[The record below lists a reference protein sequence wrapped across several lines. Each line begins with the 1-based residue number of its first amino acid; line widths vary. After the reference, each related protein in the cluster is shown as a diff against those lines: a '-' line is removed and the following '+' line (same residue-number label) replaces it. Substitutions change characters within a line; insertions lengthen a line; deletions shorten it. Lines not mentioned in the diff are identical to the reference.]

1 MAVPAAFYTI
11 EMKNN
16 LYSSIKDSNNEVKN
30 LTEILESI
38 QDGTY
43 KYQIEKLRKL
53 KNNNDEENASKLKQ
67 SLPAFTVSST
77 FKSRR
82 KLEFVQDYNGVLH
95 LDYDKVDEVSKYK
108 EQVKEIPYTL
118 AAFVSPSGDGLKV
131 FVKTTSSLEQHKD
144 TFESLRS
151 YYDSVLG
158 VESDKSVKDVT
169 RLCFVSYDE
178 ELYYNSKAEI
188 FDTTKFQTI
197 KSPEWVWNY
206 STRVKPFYEGNRNA
220 SVHYFGCTSN
230 RFGIDQTDALNHAL
244 KFSEANFTSNE
255 IERTIKS
262 AYENNA
268 SEWKKLAGSAV
279 TAITSENEP
288 ELSPYIPE
296 SVYENLPQTLKVAC
310 EVFEGRERDVFL
322 TTALSVISGGLH
334 NVEGV
339 HSKKRIS
346 PNLFAFIVA
355 PPASGKG
362 SMKYAKQLG
371 DCYHDYLLA
380 TSKDARAQYIKE
392 KKLYERRLK
401 KAKSDDELLSLN
413 EPIAPKSKL
422 FFIPANT
429 SSSMLIKHLE
439 DNDGMG
445 AIVESEADTLTGTL
459 KQDWGGYSDILRN
472 AFHGETITK
481 SRVTGMEYSEIKSP
495 KFSIALTGTP
505 NQLNSL
511 ITSVEDGLFS
521 RFIFYRYKMTPKW
534 INTYEKEI
542 IKTKEDMFVDFSAW
556 LCDVFKSERK
566 RTFRFTPKQGERL
579 DSEFS
584 KRLNLNHKFYSE
596 NATSLTVR
604 LSHVF
609 HKIAMTLS
617 AIRTDEDHIICSD
630 VDFESALT
638 LVSDVY
644 MNHVLTILS
653 EIDKPKHQ
661 FSEYE
666 KAVLDAITQNE
677 ISRSSILSSVK
688 KIGIKDRTL
697 SDYLNKFT
705 RLGLVQKVKRGVYK
719 RK

>member
-1 MAVPAAFYTI
+1 
-11 EMKNN
+11 
-16 LYSSIKDSNNEVKN
+16 
-30 LTEILESI
+30 
-38 QDGTY
+38 
-43 KYQIEKLRKL
+43 
-53 KNNNDEENASKLKQ
+53 
-67 SLPAFTVSST
+67 
-77 FKSRR
+77 
-82 KLEFVQDYNGVLH
+82 
-95 LDYDKVDEVSKYK
+95 
-108 EQVKEIPYTL
+108 
-118 AAFVSPSGDGLKV
+118 
-131 FVKTTSSLEQHKD
+131 
-144 TFESLRS
+144 
-151 YYDSVLG
+151 
-158 VESDKSVKDVT
+158 
-169 RLCFVSYDE
+169 
-178 ELYYNSKAEI
+178 
-188 FDTTKFQTI
+188 
-197 KSPEWVWNY
+197 
-206 STRVKPFYEGNRNA
+206 
-220 SVHYFGCTSN
+220 
-230 RFGIDQTDALNHAL
+230 
-244 KFSEANFTSNE
+244 
-255 IERTIKS
+255 
-262 AYENNA
+262 
-268 SEWKKLAGSAV
+268 
-279 TAITSENEP
+279 
-288 ELSPYIPE
+288 
-296 SVYENLPQTLKVAC
+296 
-310 EVFEGRERDVFL
+310 
-322 TTALSVISGGLH
+322 
-334 NVEGV
+334 
-339 HSKKRIS
+339 
-346 PNLFAFIVA
+346 
-355 PPASGKG
+355 
-362 SMKYAKQLG
+362 
-371 DCYHDYLLA
+371 
-380 TSKDARAQYIKE
+380 
-392 KKLYERRLK
+392 
-401 KAKSDDELLSLN
+401 
-413 EPIAPKSKL
+413 
-422 FFIPANT
+422 
-429 SSSMLIKHLE
+429 MLIKHLE

-445 AIVESEADTLTGTL
+445 AIVESEADTLSGTL
-459 KQDWGGYSDILRN
+459 KQDWGRYSDILRN

-630 VDFESALT
+630 LDFESAFS
-638 LVSDVY
+638 LVFDVY

-719 RK
+719 RR

>member
-1 MAVPAAFYTI
+1 MEISYFR
-11 EMKNN
+11 
-16 LYSSIKDSNNEVKN
+16 SIKDSNNEVKT

-53 KNNNDEENASKLKQ
+53 KNNGVEKNAKNLKE

-82 KLEFVQDYNGVLH
+82 MLEYLEDYNGILH
-95 LDYDKVDEVSKYK
+95 LDYDKVDDVNKYK

-144 TFESLRS
+144 TFESLKS
-151 YYDSVLG
+151 YYDSILG
-158 VESDKSVKDVT
+158 FESDILVKDVA

-188 FDTTKFQTI
+188 FDTTKFQTV

-206 STRVKPFYEGNRNA
+206 STRLKPFYEGNRNA

-230 RFGIDQTDALNHAL
+230 RFGVDQNDALNHAL
-244 KFSEANFTSNE
+244 KFSEANFTSQE

-262 AYENNA
+262 AYENNV

-279 TAITSENEP
+279 TAITGENEP
-288 ELSPYIPE
+288 ELSPYIPK
-296 SVYENLPQTLKVAC
+296 SVYENLPETLKVAC

-339 HSKKRIS
+339 YAQEKQH

-380 TSKDARAQYIKE
+380 TSKDARAQYSKE

-459 KQDWGGYSDILRN
+459 KQDWGGYSDILRKG
-472 AFHGETITK
+472 FHGETITK
-481 SRVTGMEYSEIKSP
+481 SRITGMEYAEVKFP

-505 NQLNSL
+505 NQLNTL

-521 RFIFYRYKMTPKW
+521 RFMFYKYSVAPKW
-534 INTYEKEI
+534 RDTYTNEI
-542 IKTKEDMFVDFSAW
+542 SRSKQEMFVDYSSW
-556 LCDVFKSERK
+556 LCDVFKSEQK
-566 RTFRFTPKQGERL
+566 RTFTLTHEQGQRL
-579 DSEFS
+579 NAEFS
-584 KRLNLNHKFYSE
+584 KHLSHNHKFYSD
-596 NATSLTVR
+596 NASGITFR
-604 LSHVF
+604 LGLMTF
-609 HKIAMTLS
+609 KLAMTLS
-617 AIRTDEDHIICSD
+617 AIRTDNNDIVCSD
-630 VDFESALT
+630 VDFEAALT
-638 LVSDVY
+638 LVSEVY

-661 FSEYE
+661 FSDYE

-688 KIGIKDRTL
+688 KIGIKDSTL

-719 RK
+719 RR

>member
-1 MAVPAAFYTI
+1 
-11 EMKNN
+11 
-16 LYSSIKDSNNEVKN
+16 
-30 LTEILESI
+30 
-38 QDGTY
+38 
-43 KYQIEKLRKL
+43 
-53 KNNNDEENASKLKQ
+53 
-67 SLPAFTVSST
+67 
-77 FKSRR
+77 
-82 KLEFVQDYNGVLH
+82 
-95 LDYDKVDEVSKYK
+95 
-108 EQVKEIPYTL
+108 
-118 AAFVSPSGDGLKV
+118 
-131 FVKTTSSLEQHKD
+131 
-144 TFESLRS
+144 
-151 YYDSVLG
+151 
-158 VESDKSVKDVT
+158 
-169 RLCFVSYDE
+169 VSYDE
-178 ELYYNSKAEI
+178 ELYYNSEAEI
-188 FDTTKFQTI
+188 FDANKVQTI

-230 RFGIDQTDALNHAL
+230 RFGVEQTDALNHAL
-244 KFSEANFTSNE
+244 KFSEANLTSQE
-255 IERTIKS
+255 IDKTIKS

-296 SVYENLPQTLKVAC
+296 SVYENLPETLKVAC

-339 HSKKRIS
+339 YAQEKQH

-380 TSKDARAQYIKE
+380 TSKDARAQYSKE

-459 KQDWGGYSDILRN
+459 KQDWGGYSDILRKG
-472 AFHGETITK
+472 FHGETITK
-481 SRVTGMEYSEIKSP
+481 SRITGMEYAEVKFP

-505 NQLNSL
+505 NQLNTL

-521 RFIFYRYKMTPKW
+521 RFMFYKYSVAPKW
-534 INTYEKEI
+534 RDTYTNEI
-542 IKTKEDMFVDFSAW
+542 SRNKQEMFVDYSSW
-556 LCDVFKSERK
+556 LCNVFKSEQK
-566 RTFRFTPKQGERL
+566 RTFTLTHEQGQRL
-579 DSEFS
+579 NTEFS
-584 KRLNLNHKFYSE
+584 KHLSHNHKFYSD
-596 NATSLTVR
+596 NASGITFR
-604 LSHVF
+604 LGLMTF
-609 HKIAMTLS
+609 KIAMTLS
-617 AIRTDEDHIICSD
+617 AIRTDKNDIVCSD
-630 VDFESALT
+630 VDFEAALT
-638 LVSDVY
+638 LVSEVY

-661 FSEYE
+661 FSDYE
-666 KAVLDAITQNE
+666 KAVLDSITQNE

-688 KIGIKDRTL
+688 KVGIKDRTL

-719 RK
+719 RR

>member
-1 MAVPAAFYTI
+1 MILISKF
-11 EMKNN
+11 
-16 LYSSIKDSNNEVKN
+16 SSIKDSNNEVKN

-38 QDGTY
+38 QGGTY

-53 KNNNDEENASKLKQ
+53 KNNKDEENASKLKQ

-77 FKSRR
+77 FTSKR
-82 KLEFVQDYNGVLH
+82 KLEYLEDYNGVLH
-95 LDYDKVDEVSKYK
+95 LDYDKVDDVNKYK

-178 ELYYNSKAEI
+178 ELYYNSEAVI
-188 FDTTKFQTI
+188 FDTNKVQTI

-230 RFGIDQTDALNHAL
+230 RFGVDQNDALNHAL
-244 KFSEANFTSNE
+244 KFSEANFTSLE

-268 SEWKKLAGSAV
+268 SEWKKLAG
-279 TAITSENEP
+279 TAITAITGENEP
-288 ELSPYIPE
+288 ELSPYIPK
-296 SVYENLPQTLKVAC
+296 SVYENLPETLKVAC

-334 NVEGV
+334 NVQGAHDQEK
-339 HSKKRIS
+339 HY

-380 TSKDARAQYIKE
+380 TSKDARAQYSKE

-459 KQDWGGYSDILRN
+459 KQDWGGYSDILRR
-472 AFHGETITK
+472 AFQGETITK

-521 RFIFYRYKMTPKW
+521 RFMFYKFKIEPKW
-534 INTYEKEI
+534 KTTYTSEINRSKQDLFNE
-542 IKTKEDMFVDFSAW
+542 FSAW
-556 LCDVFKSERK
+556 LCDVFKSENK
-566 RTFRFTPKQGERL
+566 RTFRLTPKQGERL
-579 DSEFS
+579 DSEFRKS
-584 KRLNLNHKFYSE
+584 LNHNYKFYSDS
-596 NATSLTVR
+596 ASGITFR
-604 LSHVF
+604 LGLMTY
-609 HKIAMTLS
+609 KIAMTLS
-617 AIRTDEDHIICSD
+617 AIRTDENEIVCSD

-697 SDYLNKFT
+697 SDYLYKFT

-719 RK
+719 RS

>member
-1 MAVPAAFYTI
+1 MAVLAAFYNTI
-11 EMKNN
+11 MKINK
-16 LYSSIKDSNNEVKN
+16 YYSIKESNNEVKN

-38 QDGTY
+38 QNGTY
-43 KYQIEKLRKL
+43 MYQIEKLRNL
-53 KNNNDEENASKLKQ
+53 KNNGEEENASKLKQ

-77 FKSRR
+77 FTSKR
-82 KLEFVQDYNGVLH
+82 KLEFVQDYNGILH
-95 LDYDKVDEVSKYK
+95 LDYDKVDDVSKYK
-108 EQVKEIPYTL
+108 EQVKDIPYTL

-131 FVKTTSSLEQHKD
+131 FVKTSSSLEQHKD

-178 ELYYNSKAEI
+178 ELYYNSEAEI
-188 FDTTKFQTI
+188 FDTTKVQTI

-268 SEWKKLAGSAV
+268 SEWKKLAGSAI
-279 TAITSENEP
+279 TAITGEIEP

-296 SVYENLPQTLKVAC
+296 SVYENLPETLKVAC

-380 TSKDARAQYIKE
+380 KSKDARAQYSKE

-401 KAKSDDELLSLN
+401 KAKSEDELLSLN

-630 VDFESALT
+630 VDFESAFS
-638 LVSDVY
+638 LVFDVY

-719 RK
+719 RR